1 MSAMIEAPVDL
12 LEAVAELHLPRQADQ
27 RLQELM
33 DQNTEGGPHGN
44 RARGVGRSGR
54 MERGHS
60 PNPSQG
66 PASARTQTDMSSWS
80 EIVQLVATRAGQRCE
95 YCRMHQALQG
105 ATFHIEHIVP
115 QSRGGTSEPSNLA
128 LSCPSCNL
136 HKSDRLQIADPDSN
150 TMVSLFNPRIDSWS
164 DHFRWQ
170 EYQLVGLTSVG
181 KATVVCSS

>member
-1 MSAMIEAPVDL
+1 
-12 LEAVAELHLPRQADQ
+12 
-27 RLQELM
+27 
-33 DQNTEGGPHGN
+33 
-44 RARGVGRSGR
+44 
-54 MERGHS
+54 
-60 PNPSQG
+60 
-66 PASARTQTDMSSWS
+66 MSSWS

-181 KATVVCSS
+181 KATVVALQLNHPRRLLIRRAEELMEMFPPAETGFAPGA